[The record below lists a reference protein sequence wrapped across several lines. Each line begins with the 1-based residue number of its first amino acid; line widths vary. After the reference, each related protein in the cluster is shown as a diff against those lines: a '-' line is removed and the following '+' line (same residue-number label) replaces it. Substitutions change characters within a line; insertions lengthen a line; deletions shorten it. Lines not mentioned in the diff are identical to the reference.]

1 MAHIRQQIRE
11 AVGSRLNNL
20 TTTGTNVYQSR
31 VFPIETAKLPTLI
44 IYTTSESNELLEMN
58 SPRTLQRTLNLT
70 VEAYAKNVTT
80 FDDLADTINAEVEV
94 AMSSDVTF
102 GGLSR
107 DSFLE
112 SVEINFN
119 GEGDQPLAVLI
130 MNYSILYLSRENAP
144 NTAI

>member
-1 MAHIRQQIRE
+1 M
-11 AVGSRLNNL
+11 G
-20 TTTGTNVYQSR
+20 
-31 VFPIETAKLPTLI
+31 
-44 IYTTSESNELLEMN
+44 
-58 SPRTLQRTLNLT
+58 SPRTLQRTMSLT
-70 VEAYAKNVTT
+70 IEAYAKHTTT
-80 FDDLADTINAEVEV
+80 FDDLADTINSEVET
-94 AMSSDVTF
+94 AMASDTTF

-112 SVEINFN
+112 SVEINLN